1 VPVRALQATV
11 ERWNGNVA
19 AGSDPD
25 YHRGDSHHDRAWGDP
40 AFGGT
45 RQGTLGPID
54 SPPYYAVRVRC
65 GALGT
70 KGGPRTDTQG
80 RALDVDGNVIEGL
93 YAAGNA
99 MGSVMGMT
107 YGGHGGTLGP
117 GLVFGYLSG
126 RHAALAV
133 TAQPDRKPQS
143 VIGG

>member
-1 VPVRALQATV
+1 V
-11 ERWNGNVA
+11 
-19 AGSDPD
+19 
-25 YHRGDSHHDRAWGDP
+25 
-40 AFGGT
+40 
-45 RQGTLGPID
+45 
-54 SPPYYAVRVRC
+54 
-65 GALGT
+65 
-70 KGGPRTDTQG
+70 
-80 RALDVDGNVIEGL
+80 LDVDGQVIEGL

-143 VIGG
+143 AIGG